1 MTWALARRWLLLL
14 GDWLSAGGRP
24 KRHEP
29 SDWPS
34 CPGHPSR
41 DCAVLQRHSVSLV
54 CFLMTYTV
62 NAVVTTSKGNAL
74 SLWSHIQ
81 GEPVE

>member
-1 MTWALARRWLLLL
+1 
-14 GDWLSAGGRP
+14 
-24 KRHEP
+24 
-29 SDWPS
+29 
-34 CPGHPSR
+34 
-41 DCAVLQRHSVSLV
+41 
-54 CFLMTYTV
+54 MTYTV